1 MGQKHRTSPC
11 STVVMPWSDYNYTNI
26 DETLNRQRQQQYQQ
40 HYQQQTIS
48 RRGSGVA
55 PNHQ

>member
-1 MGQKHRTSPC
+1 
-11 STVVMPWSDYNYTNI
+11 MPWSDYNYTNI